1 MVERVEKRIFELI
14 EKILKETEKFIIGQK
29 DIVKKI
35 LISILADGHVLI
47 EGLPGLAKTYIIK
60 NFAKLLNCE
69 FKRIQFTPDLLPA
82 DIIGT
87 MIFDPREMK
96 FEPFFGP
103 IFNNII
109 LADEINRAPGKVQ
122 SALLQAMAEYEVNLG
137 GKNFKLEKPFYVLA
151 TQNPI
156 EHEGTYNLPE
166 AQLDR
171 FMFKL
176 IINYPSFEE
185 ELKIIELNEKPD
197 FTENIKPI
205 LDKNE
210 IISLIR
216 AKDNVYIDDRLK
228 HYITE
233 IVFSSR
239 YPKDYKISHIS
250 NFIEYG
256 ASPRA
261 SIYLVKC
268 AKTTALINGRDYVL
282 PEDIKYIA
290 YDILRHRII
299 LSYEALSQN
308 ITTDYIITEIL
319 ENRII
324 P

>member
-1 MVERVEKRIFELI
+1 MERVNKNIFHLVEKVLN
-14 EKILKETEKFIIGQK
+14 ETEKFVIGQK

-35 LISILADGHVLI
+35 FISIIAEGHVLI
-47 EGLPGLAKTYIIK
+47 EGLPGLAKTHIIK
-60 NFAKLLNCE
+60 NFAKLIDCD

-87 MIFDPREMK
+87 MVFNPKNMN

-109 LADEINRAPGKVQ
+109 LADEVNRAPGKVQ

-137 GKNFKLEKPFYVLA
+137 GKNYTLEKPFYVLA

-176 IINYPSFEE
+176 IINYPNFEE
-185 ELKIIELNEKPD
+185 ELKIIELNENNKFID
-197 FTENIKPI
+197 NISPI
-205 LDKNE
+205 INKSELLS
-210 IISLIR
+210 IIKER
-216 AKDNVYIDDRLK
+216 DNVYIDEKLRN
-228 HYITE
+228 YIVE

-239 YPKDYKISHIS
+239 YPKDYKMAHIS
-250 NFIEYG
+250 NYIEYG

-261 SIYLVKC
+261 SIFMVRC

-282 PEDIKYIA
+282 PEDIKYIV

>member
-1 MVERVEKRIFELI
+1 MERVDKKVFHLI
-14 EKILKETEKFIIGQK
+14 EKVLNETEKFVIGQK

-35 LISILADGHVLI
+35 FISIIAEGHVLI
-47 EGLPGLAKTYIIK
+47 EGLPGLAKTHIIK
-60 NFAKLLNCE
+60 NFAKLIDCN

-87 MIFDPREMK
+87 MVFNPKNMN

-109 LADEINRAPGKVQ
+109 LADEVNRAPGKVQ

-137 GKNFKLEKPFYVLA
+137 GKNYVLEKPFYVLA

-176 IINYPSFEE
+176 IINYPNFEE
-185 ELKIIELNEKPD
+185 ELKIIELNENNK
-197 FTENIKPI
+197 FINNISPVI
-205 LDKNE
+205 NKNE
-210 IISLIR
+210 LLSIIKE
-216 AKDNVYIDDRLK
+216 KDNVYIDERLRN
-228 HYITE
+228 YIVE

-239 YPKDYKISHIS
+239 YPKDYKMAHIS
-250 NFIEYG
+250 NYIEYG

-261 SIYLVKC
+261 SIFMVKC
-268 AKTTALINGRDYVL
+268 AKTTALLNGRDYVL
-282 PEDIKYIA
+282 PEDIKYIV

>member
-1 MVERVEKRIFELI
+1 MDLNISN
-14 EKILKETEKFIIGQK
+14 KIYDNIKKIIDESKKLIIGQEE
-29 DIVKKI
+29 IIKKI
-35 LISILADGHVLI
+35 IISLLAEGHVLI

-60 NFAKLLNCE
+60 NISKLINCN
-69 FKRIQFTPDLLPA
+69 FQRIQFTPDLLPS

-87 MIFDPREMK
+87 MIFNPK
-96 FEPFFGP
+96 TLNFEPYFGP

-109 LADEINRAPGKVQ
+109 LADEINRSPGKVQ
-122 SALLQAMAEYEVNLG
+122 SALLQAMAEFEVNLG
-137 GKNFKLEKPFYVLA
+137 GKNYKLDKPFYVLA

-176 IINYPSFEE
+176 LINYPTFEE
-185 ELKIIELNEKPD
+185 ELKIIELKEKEEN
-197 FTENIKPI
+197 TEDIKPI
-205 LDKNE
+205 IEKSELFE
-210 IISLIR
+210 LIK
-216 AKDNVYIDDRLK
+216 AKDKVYIDNK
-228 HYITE
+228 IKTYIAE
-233 IVFSSR
+233 IIFSSR

-268 AKTTALINGRDYVL
+268 SKVVALINGRDYVL
-282 PEDIKYIA
+282 PEDVKYIA

-308 ITTDYIITEIL
+308 LNSDYIITEIL